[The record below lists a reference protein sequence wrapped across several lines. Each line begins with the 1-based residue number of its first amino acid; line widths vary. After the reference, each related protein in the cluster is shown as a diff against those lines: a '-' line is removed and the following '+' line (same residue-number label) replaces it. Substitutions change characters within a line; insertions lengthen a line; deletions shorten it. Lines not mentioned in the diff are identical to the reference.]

1 MSKTSMTNEFVEL
14 ADAFGWGLD
23 DFEWLT
29 VNAMKSAFASFPE
42 RLRII
47 NGIVKPRY
55 ALMRADATL
64 GAL

>member
-1 MSKTSMTNEFVEL
+1 MTREMIQL
-14 ADAFGWGLD
+14 HDAFGWGLD
-23 DFEWLT
+23 DMEWLT

-55 ALMRADATL
+55 ALLKADQTL
-64 GAL
+64 GA